1 MRIALAQT
9 APSVAPEGPPQLEKP
24 HSTSPFPS
32 IDQNII
38 DAVGF
43 VERAAEQGA
52 EVVVFPE
59 YFLQGIVDAGRQYL
73 SLPSRHLTT
82 YLQSLAKKYNVC
94 LVGTIVHGTREAGS
108 AGAAD
113 LPSVS
118 PFEHI
123 PSSSSSSSNASGIK
137 GKHGT
142 ITPAQLEWAKYL
154 QQHPVSAEENSQPV
168 IYNTAFFID
177 EHGQVLSEYVK
188 KNLWHPER
196 EYLTPGE
203 DEHKVFDTKWGK
215 AGMMICWDMSH
226 PAHGQDLAKQ
236 GADIIFAPTFWYAT
250 DSEPTIH
257 KYEHDPQYETKLV
270 SSLCFARCLET
281 ETVWIMCNAG
291 GDPLEGFMGGSG
303 VWVPLRG
310 QVASCGVEAKLEI
323 VDVDLKVLKDARE
336 TYKVREDAAKR
347 LAT

>member
-9 APSVAPEGPPQLEKP
+9 APASAIEGPPQLEKA
-24 HSTSPFPS
+24 HSTSPFPT
-32 IDQNII
+32 IDQNLI

-43 VERAAEQGA
+43 VERAAAAQA
-52 EVVVFPE
+52 E
-59 YFLQGIVDAGRQYL
+59 YL
-73 SLPSRHLTT
+73 TFASRHLTT
-82 YLQSLAKKYNVC
+82 FLCDLARKYKVC
-94 LVGTIVHGTREAGS
+94 LVGSIVHGTREAG
-108 AGAAD
+108 AAPVPD
-113 LPSVS
+113 SS

-123 PSSSSSSSNASGIK
+123 PRESKASKPHGI
-137 GKHGT
+137 T
-142 ITPAQLEWAKYL
+142 ANQLEWAKYL
-154 QQHPVSAEENSQPV
+154 QQHPMSAEENATPTL
-168 IYNTAFFID
+168 YNTAFFIN
-177 EHGQVLSEYVK
+177 EQGEVVSE
-188 KNLWHPER
+188 

-203 DEHKVFDTKWGK
+203 EDHKVFDTKWGK

-226 PAHGQDLAKQ
+226 PAHGQDLANQ

-250 DSEPTIH
+250 DSEPMIS

-310 QVASCGVEAKLEI
+310 QVASCGVQAELVV
-323 VDVDLKVLKDARE
+323 VDVDMAVIKDARA